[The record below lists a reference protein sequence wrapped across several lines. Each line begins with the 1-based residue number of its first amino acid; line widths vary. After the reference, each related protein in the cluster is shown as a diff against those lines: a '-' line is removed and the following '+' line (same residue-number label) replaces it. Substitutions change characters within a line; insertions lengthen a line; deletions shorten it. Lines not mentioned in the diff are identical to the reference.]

1 MYIQVRGSNG
11 PAGLATAS
19 SDTPEF
25 AAKLAPSE
33 SLYEDLDVEDFIPG
47 ATFNQRLEQVDNIL
61 ATCTDR
67 RASQIVNVDM
77 TTLPSHG
84 VHSSD
89 SSSSSIVIT
98 RTSTFRP
105 LSACTQ
111 FHSIDEASIRSYA
124 TDILNQFQ

>member
-1 MYIQVRGSNG
+1 LYIQVRGSNG

-25 AAKLAPSE
+25 AAKMASSE
-33 SLYEDLDVEDFIPG
+33 SLYEDLDVEDFILG

-61 ATCTDR
+61 ATYTDR

-77 TTLPSHG
+77 TTLHSHG
-84 VHSSD
+84 VQTSD
-89 SSSSSIVIT
+89 SSSSSIIIT

>member
-25 AAKLAPSE
+25 AAKMAPSE

-84 VHSSD
+84 VQSSD

>member
-1 MYIQVRGSNG
+1 MYLQVSGSNR

-19 SDTPEF
+19 SDTPEV
-25 AAKLAPSE
+25 AAKMSE
-33 SLYEDLDVEDFIPG
+33 SLYEGLDVEDFIPG

-84 VHSSD
+84 VQSSD

-124 TDILNQFQ
+124 TDILKQFQ